1 MTKKLIALLLCA
13 ALLCALAGC
22 GSPLAETAA
31 PVSAD
36 PTPAEDS
43 PAPDAQPV
51 DNATLPDPP
60 QSMPLGFP
68 LLSEPFSET
77 ETDEMINLN
86 ARRCALMSGTA
97 FYCCRLYSDGS
108 RALVRFEIVDNKLR
122 DRRLLV
128 PDCGADF
135 LSEQDGRLYYLAS
148 SGLPESVRTDGSDRR
163 AELGTPCVSL
173 QLYGGALYCLTAEGL
188 LLRLSGGAEEALL
201 AGCASAFVSGRGIF
215 FTALSDGRAHLF
227 DPDACTDV
235 TLTASAADTLT
246 VIGTE
251 LWYASTSGDGR
262 HICALDLAS
271 GAERRMAEAFSGA
284 ADFFRG
290 WDGVCRLRLTGP
302 DGRRVTECASAFD
315 TPLSGWER
323 ESGEIR
329 LTRALNDPLRSEE
342 LFSPDGTALGFELIM
357 PGGASELSLAA
368 DNPPEKES

>member
-148 SGLPESVRTDGSDRR
+148 SGLPESVASSCLRIGPKSNPVAAMKSMATI
-163 AELGTPCVSL
+163 VSI
-173 QLYGGALYCLTAEGL
+173 A
-188 LLRLSGGAEEALL
+188 
-201 AGCASAFVSGRGIF
+201 
-215 FTALSDGRAHLF
+215 
-227 DPDACTDV
+227 
-235 TLTASAADTLT
+235 
-246 VIGTE
+246 
-251 LWYASTSGDGR
+251 
-262 HICALDLAS
+262 
-271 GAERRMAEAFSGA
+271 
-284 ADFFRG
+284 
-290 WDGVCRLRLTGP
+290 
-302 DGRRVTECASAFD
+302 
-315 TPLSGWER
+315 
-323 ESGEIR
+323 
-329 LTRALNDPLRSEE
+329 
-342 LFSPDGTALGFELIM
+342 
-357 PGGASELSLAA
+357 
-368 DNPPEKES
+368 